1 MQKISLIFEI
11 NGKIL
16 LMMLMKIYFAGAIR
30 GGRDKVYD
38 YAEIINCLEEYGE
51 VLTKHIGDVNLTN
64 AGEAIKDEE
73 IYARDIEWLK
83 QCDLVVADITIPSL
97 GVGYELAYAED
108 LQEVLIFQDE
118 SYEIDKNISGLIKGN
133 SNFLKIPYTDLN
145 DLIIKIKEVMEELK
159 IK

>member
-1 MQKISLIFEI
+1 
-11 NGKIL
+11 
-16 LMMLMKIYFAGAIR
+16 MMLMKIYFAGAIR

-97 GVGYELAYAED
+97 GVGYELAYAES
-108 LQEVLIFQDE
+108 LKKKIICC
-118 SYEIDKNISGLIKGN
+118 YEIDKNISGLIKGN

>member
-1 MQKISLIFEI
+1 
-11 NGKIL
+11 
-16 LMMLMKIYFAGAIR
+16 MMLMKIYFAGAIR

-97 GVGYELAYAED
+97 GVGYELAYAES
-108 LQEVLIFQDE
+108 LKKKIICC
-118 SYEIDKNISGLIKGN
+118 YEIDKNISGLIKGN

-145 DLIIKIKEVMEELK
+145 DLIAENVECVKIM
-159 IK
+159 I

>member
-97 GVGYELAYAED
+97 GVGYELAYAES
-108 LQEVLIFQDE
+108 LKKKIICC
-118 SYEIDKNISGLIKGN
+118 YEIDKNISGLIKGN